1 MMNISLERKRKGVTL
16 IELLLVLAISS
27 IVLGTVYTFFLSN
40 TRGINSSES
49 KVYLQ
54 DQAQAILDTMGK
66 DFMEARIIEDI
77 ISSSNTNVKAEKS
90 SNISKVIIKPVSG
103 NNIVY
108 TVNNGTLQR
117 AIEGSREKEVAKY
130 IETINIETLDNK
142 RFRVEEDRNEDGNE
156 DIANEH
162 RNSTKSVKIT
172 VKLKMKKGNKDYE
185 YEASSNITFRNADV
199 TG

>member
-1 MMNISLERKRKGVTL
+1 MRKKRKAFTL
-16 IELLLVLAISS
+16 IELMIVLAIISTILGS
-27 IVLGTVYTFFLSN
+27 IYLFFLSN
-40 TRGINSSES
+40 TRSLNSSEAN
-49 KVYLQ
+49 VELH

-77 ISSSNTNVKAEKS
+77 ISSSNTNVKAEES
-90 SNISKVIIKPVSG
+90 SNISKVTIKPVSG

-117 AIEGSREKEVAKY
+117 VIEDSTAKEVAKY

-142 RFRVEEDRNEDGNE
+142 SFRVEEDRNKDGDE
-156 DIANEH
+156 DISNEH
-162 RNSTKSVKIT
+162 RKSTKSVKIT

-185 YEASSNITFRNADV
+185 YETSSNITFRNADA
-199 TG
+199 TD

>member
-77 ISSSNTNVKAEKS
+77 ISSSNTNAKAEKLV
-90 SNISKVIIKPVSG
+90 NMSKVTIKPVSG

-108 TVNNGTLQR
+108 AVNNGTLQR
-117 AIEGSREKEVAKY
+117 GIEGSTAKEVAKY
-130 IETINIETLDNK
+130 IESINIETIDK
-142 RFRVEEDRNEDGNE
+142 KIFRDIDEDENE

-172 VKLKMKKGNKDYE
+172 VKLKMKNGNKDYE

-199 TG
+199 TD

>member
-1 MMNISLERKRKGVTL
+1 LRKKRKAFTL
-16 IELLLVLAISS
+16 IELMIVLAIISTILGS
-27 IVLGTVYTFFLSN
+27 IYLFFLSN
-40 TRGINSSES
+40 TRSLNSSEAN
-49 KVYLQ
+49 VELH
-54 DQAQAILDTMGK
+54 DQAQDILDTMGK

-77 ISSSNTNVKAEKS
+77 ISSSNTNVKAEES

-117 AIEGSREKEVAKY
+117 AIEASTAKEVAKY

-142 RFRVEEDRNEDGNE
+142 SFRVEEDRNKDGNE
-156 DIANEH
+156 DISNEH
-162 RNSTKSVKIT
+162 RKSTKSVKIT

-185 YEASSNITFRNADV
+185 YETSSNITFRNADA
-199 TG
+199 TD

>member
-1 MMNISLERKRKGVTL
+1 MRKKRKAFTL
-16 IELLLVLAISS
+16 IELMIVLAIISTILGS
-27 IVLGTVYTFFLSN
+27 IYLFFLSN
-40 TRGINSSES
+40 TRSLNSSEAN
-49 KVYLQ
+49 VELH

-77 ISSSNTNVKAEKS
+77 INSSNTNVKAEKS
-90 SNISKVIIKPVSG
+90 SNISKVTIKPVSG

-108 TVNNGTLQR
+108 EVDNGILKR
-117 AIEGSREKEVAKY
+117 RIEGSREKEVAKY
-130 IETINIETLDNK
+130 IETINIETLDDK
-142 RFRVEEDRNEDGNE
+142 RFRVEENRNEDGNE
-156 DIANEH
+156 EIANEN

-172 VKLKMKKGNKDYE
+172 VKLKMKKGNNDYE

>member
-1 MMNISLERKRKGVTL
+1 LRKKRKAFTL
-16 IELLLVLAISS
+16 IELMIVLAIISTILGS
-27 IVLGTVYTFFLSN
+27 IYLFFLSN
-40 TRGINSSES
+40 TRSLNSSEAN
-49 KVYLQ
+49 VELH
-54 DQAQAILDTMGK
+54 DQAQDILDTMGK

-77 ISSSNTNVKAEKS
+77 ISSSNTNVKAEES

-117 AIEGSREKEVAKY
+117 AIEASTAKEVAKY
-130 IETINIETLDNK
+130 IETINIKTLDDK
-142 RFRVEEDRNEDGNE
+142 RFRAEENRNEDGNE
-156 DIANEH
+156 EIANEH

>member
-1 MMNISLERKRKGVTL
+1 MGKKKRAVTL
-16 IELLLVLAISS
+16 IELIIVLAIVST
-27 IVLGTVYTFFLSN
+27 VLGSIYLFFLSN
-40 TRGINSSES
+40 FRGLNSSE
-49 KVYLQ
+49 VNVNLH
-54 DQAQAILDTMGK
+54 DQAQDILDTMGK

-77 ISSSNTNVKAEKS
+77 ISSSNTNVKAEES

-117 AIEGSREKEVAKY
+117 VIEGSTAKEVAKY

-142 RFRVEEDRNEDGNE
+142 RFRIEEDRNEDGNE
-156 DIANEH
+156 EIANEN

-172 VKLKMKKGNKDYE
+172 IKLKMKKGNKDYE

>member
-1 MMNISLERKRKGVTL
+1 MRKKRKAFTL
-16 IELLLVLAISS
+16 IELMIVLAIISTILGS
-27 IVLGTVYTFFLSN
+27 IYLFFLSN
-40 TRGINSSES
+40 TRSLNSSEAN
-49 KVYLQ
+49 VELH

-77 ISSSNTNVKAEKS
+77 ISSSNTNVKAEKLV
-90 SNISKVIIKPVSG
+90 NISKVTIKPVSG

-117 AIEGSREKEVAKY
+117 VIEDSTEKEVAKY

-142 RFRVEEDRNEDGNE
+142 SFRVEEDRNKDGNE
-156 DIANEH
+156 DISNEH
-162 RNSTKSVKIT
+162 RKSTKSVKIT

-185 YEASSNITFRNADV
+185 YETSSNITFRNADA
-199 TG
+199 TD

>member
-77 ISSSNTNVKAEKS
+77 ISSSNINAKSEKLV
-90 SNISKVIIKPVSG
+90 NISKVTIKPVSG

-117 AIEGSREKEVAKY
+117 AIEGSTAKEVAKY
-130 IETINIETLDNK
+130 IESINIETLDNK
-142 RFRVEEDRNEDGNE
+142 GFRVEEDRNEDGNE
-156 DIANEH
+156 DISNKH
-162 RNSTKSVKIT
+162 RKSTKSVKIT
-172 VKLKMKKGNKDYE
+172 VKLKMKNGNKDYE
-185 YEASSNITFRNADV
+185 YETSSNITFRNADV
-199 TG
+199 TE

>member
-1 MMNISLERKRKGVTL
+1 LRKKRKAFTL
-16 IELLLVLAISS
+16 IELMIVLAIISTILGS
-27 IVLGTVYTFFLSN
+27 IYLFFLSN
-40 TRGINSSES
+40 TRSLNSSEAN
-49 KVYLQ
+49 VELH

-77 ISSSNTNVKAEKS
+77 ISSSNTNAKAEKLV
-90 SNISKVIIKPVSG
+90 NISKVTIKPVSG

-117 AIEGSREKEVAKY
+117 AIEGSTVKEVAKH
-130 IETINIETLDNK
+130 IETINIKTLDDK
-142 RFRVEEDRNEDGNE
+142 RFRAEENRNEDGNE
-156 DIANEH
+156 EIANEH